1 MPSKAA
7 LAAMAAN
14 KKAGPEPLPKASKVE
29 LLRKASTRVEEE
41 EAQCAVFD
49 KKVSDLVPRFEEG
62 EVKSGKK
69 LGEGG
74 FCSVF
79 EVTALNLGSE
89 GADAHE
95 EKHKSEIEEFHT
107 RKYMSMTCI
116 RKDEARYAVKR
127 LSEKSLGDETLY
139 EKGTAD
145 LAFEANFLAVI
156 QHSNIIKVRGF
167 RLGDFCSDGMF
178 IMMDRL
184 YDTLDQAIGKW
195 REQEQKYTSFT
206 GKLKGGKDKSLD
218 LLADRMHFA
227 CDLASAFGHLHDMKI
242 IYRDLKPENVGF
254 DIRGDIKIFDFGLAK
269 EVRDPDDEGNYKL
282 TGYCGSPMYMA
293 PEGKHSSAHLQK

>member
-1 MPSKAA
+1 M
-7 LAAMAAN
+7 
-14 KKAGPEPLPKASKVE
+14 
-29 LLRKASTRVEEE
+29 
-41 EAQCAVFD
+41 
-49 KKVSDLVPRFEEG
+49 
-62 EVKSGKK
+62 KSGKK

-227 CDLASAFGHLHDMKI
+227 CDLASAFGHLHDMK
-242 IYRDLKPENVGF
+242 
-254 DIRGDIKIFDFGLAK
+254 
-269 EVRDPDDEGNYKL
+269 
-282 TGYCGSPMYMA
+282 
-293 PEGKHSSAHLQK
+293 